1 MTNIINIEKILT
13 FFNYVFWFLT
23 LNILFLVVN
32 TPLILF
38 FLFVGISSM
47 TTYLPLFLFAAIPFA
62 ASFTTL
68 LYCMHKLIKTREVE
82 PLKDFFTSFKSNFK
96 NSTIIWIC
104 ELLIIFILSTNI
116 KFFAAV
122 GGNIL
127 INGFF
132 TLVLFILLLVTPHIF
147 TLTSKFSMN
156 IISTVKSAVIL
167 TITRPIITIANILCL
182 VVTLMLFELN
192 PATTVLFIGSIAA
205 FLIAFANKTLVK
217 ELQEKSNS

>member
-1 MTNIINIEKILT
+1 MTNIINVEKILT

-38 FLFVGISSM
+38 FLFVGISNM
-47 TTYLPLFLFAAIPFA
+47 TTYLPLFLVATIPFA
-62 ASFTTL
+62 ASFTTM
-68 LYCMHKLIKTREVE
+68 LYCMHKLIKTREVS
-82 PLKDFFTSFKSNFK
+82 PIKDFFTSFKSNLK
-96 NSTIIWIC
+96 NSTIIWIG

-122 GGNIL
+122 GGNVV

-132 TLVLFILLLVTPHIF
+132 ILVLFILLLVTPHIF
-147 TLTSKFSMN
+147 MLTSKFSMN
-156 IISTVKSAVIL
+156 IISTLKSAVIL

-182 VVTLMLFELN
+182 IVTLMMFELN
-192 PATTVLFIGSIAA
+192 PGTTFLFIGSISA

-217 ELQEKSNS
+217 ELENKSDS